1 MFLTTS
7 VHFLFLVFLGMLS
20 LVLLLIIAVLIYS
33 FYQYRESVQASRWSE
48 VINKRISEVIVY
60 GEEKISA
67 DSNFSEASGSPLF
80 RNLFLQKLAE
90 SEKKFSGA
98 AQEKLKDLFRE
109 YGLQEEALKK
119 LHQKKIHLIAGGIQE
134 LTAMNVE
141 DALPKISTFLSHP
154 SAQVYQEAQY
164 AMVHFKGFEGLHFLN
179 SITSKISEW
188 QQLRLLISITHIP
201 ENSGDTIKSWMES
214 SNDSVVIFTLKLLR
228 KFQMLSLYSSVIDL
242 LEHPSSE
249 VRIQTVQTLLSLENP
264 STIAHLMEVYPNQP
278 TEVQKEILRV
288 IKKSKDQCSTDFL
301 KDQLLNT
308 SDSGVKVC
316 AAEALCALEKQDYL
330 AEISQQET
338 TSEELIQIIKYALQ
352 EKVC

>member
-33 FYQYRESVQASRWSE
+33 FYQYRESAQASRWSE

-264 STIAHLMEVYPNQP
+264 STIAHLMEVYPDQP

-352 EKVC
+352 EKIC

>member
-264 STIAHLMEVYPNQP
+264 STIAHLMEVYPDQP

-316 AAEALCALEKQDYL
+316 AAEALCALEKQNYL

>member
-33 FYQYRESVQASRWSE
+33 FYQYRESAQASRWSE

-179 SITSKISEW
+179 CITSKISEW

-264 STIAHLMEVYPNQP
+264 STIAHLMEVYPDQP